1 MKLDDLIIKNG
12 QPESGKKGADIHKDA
27 RTDLTKSVR
36 RPPLAISI
44 GFDDMSYNGENF
56 PLRFGTFG
64 NISLIK
70 GEEKSRKSF
79 AKSLLIACSI
89 GGNAN
94 KFSDN
99 IQGHF
104 GTRWIID
111 IDTEQGEYDAW
122 LNAKR
127 IPEMV
132 GMIPENYI
140 HIQLREYTKT
150 ERMEYLRWL
159 FEESD
164 YRLNLGMVFM
174 DGYVDFVKDFND
186 QSQSDEFTESLMRWS
201 KKTNCHISG
210 ILHVNP
216 GAEKGRGHLGTI
228 LQQKCETVVM
238 IKSNGDT
245 SEFIRQRGR
254 GKGFN
259 DFSFGVNKDWL
270 PYELENEGFI

>member
-1 MKLDDLIIKNG
+1 MMDLIKLEDIGGIKKVD
-12 QPESGKKGADIHKDA
+12 GKEIHKKA
-27 RTDLTKSVR
+27 VTDLTKPVK
-36 RPPLAISI
+36 RPPIAISI
-44 GFDDMSYNGENF
+44 GVDDYAYKGEKF

-94 KFSDN
+94 NFSEN
-99 IQGHF
+99 IRGHF
-104 GTRWIID
+104 GTKLIID

-132 GMIPENYI
+132 GKIPSNYI
-140 HIQLREYTKT
+140 HVQLREYTKDD
-150 ERMEYLRWL
+150 RMGYLKWL

-164 YRLNLGMVFM
+164 LRYNLGMVFM
-174 DGYVDFVKDFND
+174 DGYVDFVKDFNN
-186 QSQSDEFTESLMRWS
+186 QSESDEFTESLMRWS
-201 KKTNCHISG
+201 KLTNCHISG

-254 GKGFN
+254 GKGFR
-259 DFSFGVNKDWL
+259 DFEFGVDTNWL
-270 PYELENEGFI
+270 PYEIENEGLI

>member
-1 MKLDDLIIKNG
+1 MIEPLKIEDIGGIKKVDGN
-12 QPESGKKGADIHKDA
+12 EIHKKA
-27 RTDLTKSVR
+27 VTDLTKPVK

-44 GFDDMSYNGENF
+44 GYDNIAFNGEYF

-79 AKSLLIACSI
+79 AKSLIIGCSI
-89 GGNAN
+89 GGNADR
-94 KFSDN
+94 FSEN
-99 IQGHF
+99 IKGHF
-104 GTRWIID
+104 GNKWIID

-127 IPEMV
+127 IPDMV
-132 GMIPENYI
+132 GVIPKNYI
-140 HIQLREYTKT
+140 HVQLREYTKD
-150 ERMEYLRWL
+150 ERMGYLKWL
-159 FEESD
+159 FEESNL
-164 YRLNLGMVFM
+164 RLNLGMVFM

-186 QSQSDEFTESLMRWS
+186 QSQSSEFTESLMRWS
-201 KKTNCHISG
+201 KLTNCHISG

-216 GAEKGRGHLGTI
+216 GQEKSRGHLGTI

-245 SEFIRQRGR
+245 SDFIRQRGR
-254 GKGFN
+254 GKGFR
-259 DFSFGVNKDWL
+259 DFSFGVDENWL
-270 PYELENEGFI
+270 PYELENDGLI

>member
-1 MKLDDLIIKNG
+1 MKELKFDLSNIT
-12 QPESGKKGADIHKDA
+12 QSEKKGFDIHKA
-27 RTDLTKSVR
+27 AVTDLRKPVQ

-44 GFDDMSYNGENF
+44 GYDDTPYKGETY
-56 PLRFGTFG
+56 PLRFATFG

-94 KFSDN
+94 HYSDN
-99 IQGHF
+99 IVGYF
-104 GTRWIID
+104 GDRLIVD
-111 IDTEQGEYDAW
+111 IDSEQGEYDAW

-132 GMIPENYI
+132 GTIPKNYI
-140 HIQLREYTKT
+140 HVQLREYTKE
-150 ERMEYLRWL
+150 ERNIYLKWL

-164 YRLNLGMVFM
+164 LRSNLGLVFI
-174 DGYVDFVKDFND
+174 DGFVDFVKDFND
-186 QSQSDEFTESLMRWS
+186 QAQSTEFTESLMRWS
-201 KKTNCHISG
+201 KQTNCHISG

-238 IKSNGDT
+238 IKSNGAYSD
-245 SEFIRQRGR
+245 FIRQRGR

-259 DFSFGVNKDWL
+259 DFTFGVDENWL
-270 PYELENEGFI
+270 PYETETQTSL